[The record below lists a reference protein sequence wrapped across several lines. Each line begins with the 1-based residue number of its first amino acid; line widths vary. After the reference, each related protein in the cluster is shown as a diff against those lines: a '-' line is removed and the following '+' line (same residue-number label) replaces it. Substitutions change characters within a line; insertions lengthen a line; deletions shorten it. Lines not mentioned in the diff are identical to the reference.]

1 MYHQQQPTIT
11 NQKQHLKKKKTR
23 IKRRSQ
29 LYDLLFSPLCSLSLS
44 FVLSPSALFRDGCL
58 QTLALFV
65 LQVGRSV
72 PGLSGL
78 FISGVMAAALST
90 ISSSLNTLSG
100 TIYEDFLKSR
110 WVSGD
115 FHTVVFETFAHRW
128 SNSIEATKLKNYN
141 ISFLCANWWR
151 GAAFVDAI

>member
-11 NQKQHLKKKKTR
+11 NQKQHLKKKDENKKEKPIIR
-23 IKRRSQ
+23 FIV
-29 LYDLLFSPLCSLSLS
+29 FSPFSLSLS
-44 FVLSPSALFRDGCL
+44 SVLSPSALFRDGCL